1 MKSNNKALNFNYGT
15 ALEIS
20 KYLTLSDLKNSVYSS
35 KNFIFFQEPINKLKV
50 KYKIILDAVIKGEE
64 TQAKI
69 LFNINPELLLIK
81 SNFIDNANRK
91 FKRFSPFQYAFWAY
105 DVPLLI
111 LMLKS
116 FTEEQKKQ
124 ALKQMYQLKNTS
136 ATKYGSHYNFA
147 VLHALEQYFHK
158 HLTVSN
164 KIKNKNLKK
173 MFYKIGLAQST
184 VPTNIAQ
191 AFCDPNN
198 KSNFGYFDRTN
209 LCRKM
214 KFYLNDKLASWF
226 PINDEENDKENYR
239 LGHDFIIVIDKTNLQ
254 VIGMTFEE
262 AITHKAY
269 DPMDDWTIVHELK
282 KYRIQQIEE
291 IEADLFKELNIKRE
305 DLEKEFATEI
315 RKSNC
320 RMM

>member
-1 MKSNNKALNFNYGT
+1 MKSNNKALNLNYDT
-15 ALEIS
+15 SLEIC

-81 SNFIDNANRK
+81 SNFLDNANRK
-91 FKRFSPFQYAFWAY
+91 FKRFSPFQYAVWAY
-105 DVPLLI
+105 DVPLVI
-111 LMLKS
+111 LMIKS
-116 FTEEQKKQ
+116 FTEKQKKQ
-124 ALKQMYQLKNTS
+124 ALIQMYQLKKTS
-136 ATKYGSHYNFA
+136 ASKNESHYNFEILD
-147 VLHALEQYFHK
+147 VLEKYFHK

-164 KIKNKNLKK
+164 KINNKNLKK
-173 MFYKIGLAQST
+173 RFYKIGLAQSK
-184 VPTNIAQ
+184 VPANIAQ
-191 AFCDPNN
+191 AFCDPDN
-198 KSNFGYFDRTN
+198 KLKFGYFDRNN
-209 LCRKM
+209 LCREM
-214 KFYLNDKLASWF
+214 KFYLQGKLASWF
-226 PINDEENDKENYR
+226 PINDEENYR

-254 VIGMTFEE
+254 VTGMTFEE

-291 IEADLFKELNIKRE
+291 IEADLFKELNMKRE
-305 DLEKEFATEI
+305 DLEEEFAAKI
-315 RKSNC
+315 GKSNC